1 MINKCGFNGRVCNLK
16 KKWNHDECRCE
27 FKQLDDWAFCKDD
40 YMWNPNNFECEC
52 NKTWKLDELLAIK
65 KCSCEKRLFGKLVL
79 GCEDE
84 VWNTT

>member
-1 MINKCGFNGRVCNLK
+1 
-16 KKWNHDECRCE
+16 
-27 FKQLDDWAFCKDD
+27 
-40 YMWNPNNFECEC
+40 MWNPNNFEWEC

-65 KCSCEKRLFGKLVL
+65 KCPCEKRLFGKLVL

>member
-1 MINKCGFNGRVCNLK
+1 
-16 KKWNHDECRCE
+16 
-27 FKQLDDWAFCKDD
+27 
-40 YMWNPNNFECEC
+40 MWNPNNFECEC
-52 NKTWKLDELLAIK
+52 SKTWKLDELLAIK